1 MMNLKK
7 LCLFS
12 SFSGEYYRYL
22 IKDKTN
28 KMIDKNEVKKD
39 LYKSKNM
46 AGFSHYVSGNLYYKV
61 ELADGIYQFPIATV
75 EEVEDTYTDGI
86 VEETN
91 TKLQLSEDLGV
102 VTFNAEIKGSELSRW
117 ITKAIDKDEFIKVG

>member
-1 MMNLKK
+1 
-7 LCLFS
+7 
-12 SFSGEYYRYL
+12 
-22 IKDKTN
+22 
-28 KMIDKNEVKKD
+28 MIDKNEVKKD

-75 EEVEDTYTDGI
+75 EEVED